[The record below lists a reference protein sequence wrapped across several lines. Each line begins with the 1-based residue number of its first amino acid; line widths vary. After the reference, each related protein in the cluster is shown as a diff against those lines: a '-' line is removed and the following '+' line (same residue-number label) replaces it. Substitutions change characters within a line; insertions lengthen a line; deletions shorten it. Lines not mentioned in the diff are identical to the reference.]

1 MKKTL
6 FIVSLLA
13 VLTTGAFAQEKEK
26 PSFKFYG
33 FVRNYACY
41 DTRESYTSNSEQFY
55 YMPKDISL
63 DANGED
69 INAQD
74 NIMLLSITTRLG
86 LNVNGLN
93 FLGSK
98 TSAKIEADFA
108 GFGTSNTVL
117 RIRQAYAK
125 MDWKYSKLLVG
136 QAWHP
141 IMGDMMPDVFSLET
155 GAPFTPFS
163 RSPQVRYDYE
173 TKGVKLTATALYQFQ
188 YTSYGPDPD
197 LSKNGKSTSS
207 YEFARNAI
215 VPELYFQGIIKNGGF
230 MMGIGVDFLTLKP
243 RQQYKW
249 DETITVYNPV
259 LDANN
264 QPILDA
270 NGQPITIPEEKN
282 VTNTYKCNEELMMSV
297 TPTIFASYKKGNW
310 GVKGRVTYAQNAA
323 HLSMI
328 SGYAVTEEL
337 ENGERKYSSL
347 NSIGGWIDATYKLN
361 LKKGYFTFCCFA
373 GYTKNLGCMN
383 EIFNN
388 IIYMRGEKNMDYMWR
403 IAPSI
408 LYTHNA
414 MQIGIEYNPTTVGYG
429 TPDKQYKMYN
439 PHAVTNHRICAMLKY
454 NF

>member
-1 MKKTL
+1 MKRTL
-6 FIVSLLA
+6 LFASLLA
-13 VLTTGAFAQEKEK
+13 MFALGAFAQEKEK

-41 DTRESYTSNSEQFY
+41 DTRESLTSNSEQFY
-55 YMPKDISL
+55 YMPKDIKL
-63 DANGED
+63 DANGND
-69 INAQD
+69 LNAQD

-86 LNVNGLN
+86 LNVTGLN

-125 MDWKYSKLLVG
+125 MDWEHSKVLVG

-141 IMGDMMPDVFSLET
+141 AMGDMMPDVFSLET

-173 TKGVKLTATALYQFQ
+173 AKNVKLTATALYQFQ
-188 YTSYGPDPD
+188 YTSYGPDGA
-197 LSKNGKSTSS
+197 SFN
-207 YEFARNAI
+207 YARNAI
-215 VPELYFQGIIKNGGF
+215 VPEMYFQGIIKNGGF
-230 MMGIGVDFLTLKP
+230 MMGLGVDVLTLKP
-243 RQQYKW
+243 RTQY
-249 DETITVYNPV
+249 
-259 LDANN
+259 
-264 QPILDA
+264 
-270 NGQPITIPEEKN
+270 N
-282 VTNTYKCNEELMMSV
+282 VTEKETTKTYKSNDQLMVSV
-297 TPTIFASYKKGNW
+297 TPTIFASYKKSNW

-323 HLSMI
+323 HMSMI
-328 SGYAVTEEL
+328 SGYAVTEKL
-337 ENGERKYSSL
+337 ENGDWKYSSI
-347 NSIGGWIDATYKLN
+347 NSIGGWVDATYKQP
-361 LKKGYFTFCCFA
+361 LKTGYLTFCCFA

-383 EIFNN
+383 EIKGD
-388 IIYMRGEKNMDYMWR
+388 IYMRGEKKMDYMWR
-403 IAPSI
+403 VAPSI

-429 TPDKQYKMYN
+429 KNVDSKYN
-439 PHAVTNHRICAMLKY
+439 MSDVHAVTNHRICAMLKY